1 MILAP
6 SNRYPIVTV
15 LLLLCAVSRF
25 RHMFHL
31 GCAGMSAS
39 IFHGLKTTGFGI
51 PTYFEAF
58 RSFVGHNTPCFV
70 IVYVDV
76 AKSESD
82 RYTAPSLERHRGC
95 AVMQTP
101 PMPQSAGIQF
111 PGRPCEGH
119 STTSHRCP
127 SFPLMASGSI
137 LQDQTR
143 GLDMKTQQG
152 IPCLAKRGQS
162 VWFHELTPCRN

>member
-1 MILAP
+1 M
-6 SNRYPIVTV
+6 TF
-15 LLLLCAVSRF
+15 LLLRRAISRF
-25 RHMFHL
+25 WHPFNL
-31 GCAGMSAS
+31 GCARMSACIS
-39 IFHGLKTTGFGI
+39 HGLEATRDGI
-51 PTYFEAF
+51 PTNVKAF
-58 RSFVGHNTPCFV
+58 RFFVGHNTPCFV
-70 IVYVDV
+70 IVYVNV
-76 AKSESD
+76 AKSEID
-82 RYTAPSLERHRGC
+82 RYTATSLERHRGC

-143 GLDMKTQQG
+143 GLGMKTQQG
-152 IPCLAKRGQS
+152 KPA
-162 VWFHELTPCRN
+162 